1 MALPSGP
8 GNKTGH
14 VSNFT
19 DLGSLDN
26 YIFTFSLLT
35 AFCPIIINFEAK
47 NFIMKQLFN
56 KNGLVVKN
64 NLKAIQEELV
74 RGTGFV
80 MGEKVSA
87 FVERE
92 SLHEKHIVISVDDG
106 KTTPME
112 KRFVVGRMKEALEL
126 FQSKLND
133 SHGDI

>member
-1 MALPSGP
+1 
-8 GNKTGH
+8 
-14 VSNFT
+14 
-19 DLGSLDN
+19 
-26 YIFTFSLLT
+26 
-35 AFCPIIINFEAK
+35 
-47 NFIMKQLFN
+47 MKQLFN

-87 FVERE
+87 FIERE
-92 SLHEKHIVISVDDG
+92 SLHEKNIVVSVDDG
-106 KTTPME
+106 ETTPME

-133 SHGDI
+133 SQRGM